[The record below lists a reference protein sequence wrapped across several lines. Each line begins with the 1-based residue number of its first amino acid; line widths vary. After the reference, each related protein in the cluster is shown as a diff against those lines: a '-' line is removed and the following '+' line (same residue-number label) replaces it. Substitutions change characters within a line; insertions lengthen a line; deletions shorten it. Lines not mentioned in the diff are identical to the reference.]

1 MTEFA
6 GHPWWLLPAN
16 ILAWGLAHS
25 LTGYAAHR
33 LPEEW
38 CRRDNVLTRIRHPE
52 RTLRRCR
59 RLGVHR
65 WKDALPEAGAVFEGG
80 VSKRHLVGT
89 STAALVQFS
98 SMTRRAE
105 MAHWTA
111 ALVSPLFVLWNP
123 AWIAGL
129 MVVYGVGVNAP
140 FIAIQRY
147 NRARLLRLI
156 ERRDSRAGLAAS
168 D

>member
-1 MTEFA
+1 MTVLA
-6 GHPWWLLPAN
+6 AYPLWLLPAN
-16 ILAWGLAHS
+16 IVAWGLAHS

-38 CRRDNVLTRIRHPE
+38 CRRDNVLTRIRKPE
-52 RTLRRCR
+52 RTERRYR
-59 RLGVHR
+59 RFGVRR
-65 WKDALPEAGAVFEGG
+65 WKDALPEAGAVFNGG

-89 STAALVQFS
+89 NTQGLIQFAA
-98 SMTRRAE
+98 MTRRAE
-105 MAHWTA
+105 MAHWMA
-111 ALVSPLFVLWNP
+111 ALVSPLFALWNP
-123 AWIAGL
+123 EWIAGV

-147 NRARLLRLI
+147 NRARLLRLVA
-156 ERRDSRAGLAAS
+156 RRESRADPSAT